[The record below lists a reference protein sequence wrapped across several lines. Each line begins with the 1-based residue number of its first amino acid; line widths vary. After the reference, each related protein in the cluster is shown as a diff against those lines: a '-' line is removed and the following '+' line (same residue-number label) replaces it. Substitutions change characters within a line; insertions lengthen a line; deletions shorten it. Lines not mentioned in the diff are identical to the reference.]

1 MNNGNKPPFKQSLLQ
16 QLRSYKKDI
25 LFKPKTKKGFST
37 ASNLTGIGTF
47 YILYLTLQD
56 GNQPYRSFSVTI
68 AITTHKMVTI
78 QKRTAIL
85 LS

>member
-1 MNNGNKPPFKQSLLQ
+1 MFF
-16 QLRSYKKDI
+16 YKKDI
-25 LFKPKTKKGFST
+25 LTITNTKKGFST

-47 YILYLTLQD
+47 YILFFTLPD
-56 GNQPYRSFSVTI
+56 GNYRYLNFSVTI